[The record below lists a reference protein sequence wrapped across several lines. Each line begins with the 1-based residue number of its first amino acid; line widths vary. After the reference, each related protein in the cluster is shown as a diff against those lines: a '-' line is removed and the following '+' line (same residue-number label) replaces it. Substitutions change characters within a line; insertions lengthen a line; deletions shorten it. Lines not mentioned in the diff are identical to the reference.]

1 MLLQRL
7 LHAWS
12 SVPTRTVIL
21 LTAAGTFIY
30 AICAGFRDN
39 YGIMLPYLVQRT
51 GISYATISFIMA
63 LRSSARRVL
72 CIGTAMMLTGLL
84 MLPLCRSTPML
95 TLALGILL
103 PSGTAAASFGIIMS
117 CISPGLNAYQ
127 VHTSSGFVA
136 SGIGIGICV
145 LSPIMQAIIAARGLA
160 GAIFFLTVPVTLL
173 IPVSLWLTQTR
184 VTPGIK
190 TRQSGKASVA
200 ELFREALHSSAY
212 GRVAFGFFTCGFHMA
227 MIQTHLFSQLTT
239 FGVSARA
246 AAWALS
252 VYGMGTICG
261 AVGSGFACA
270 RFPMPHVLGTLYT
283 SRVLWVLL
291 LLLPLP
297 LPLLFAGPLE

>member
-1 MLLQRL
+1 
-7 LHAWS
+7 
-12 SVPTRTVIL
+12 
-21 LTAAGTFIY
+21 
-30 AICAGFRDN
+30 
-39 YGIMLPYLVQRT
+39 MLPYLVQRT